1 MAKDLLNALRRAN
14 RVVAILIGL
23 LLLGCAALVLI
34 DITLRQFGSS
44 FGGTDEITGYV
55 MAISTAWGMAFTM
68 LELAHV
74 RIDFLRGAAAPKGR
88 AVLDL
93 LSVAALATTVSV
105 IGFECWPVVATT
117 LKNSAHANTPLETPL
132 YLVQIPW
139 FAGWAWFAVM
149 AWLTFFSAA
158 VLVLQGRLQESESVI
173 GAFAEQ
179 EAAV

>member
-1 MAKDLLNALRRAN
+1 MAKELLIRLRRLN
-14 RVVAILIGL
+14 RVMAILVGL

-74 RIDFLRGAAAPKGR
+74 RIDFLRGAAAPLGR
-88 AVLDL
+88 AILDL
-93 LSVAALATTVSV
+93 MSVAALAATVSV
-105 IGFECWPVVATT
+105 VAFECWPVLSTSLT
-117 LKNSAHANTPLETPL
+117 NSARANTPLETPL
-132 YLVQIPW
+132 SLVQLPW
-139 FAGWAWFAVM
+139 LVGWVWFAVM
-149 AWLTFFSAA
+149 AWLTFFAA
-158 VLVLQGRLQESESVI
+158 SVLVLQGRLQESESAI

-179 EAAV
+179 EAAL